1 MVLWIWKLLEQFW
14 RYFPP
19 ARRHLLGI
27 HFWTFCLFSGY
38 PNCGSFEAVLE
49 IFLPSLEASL
59 WETVLNILEVLWI
72 SKLWYLWSSFGDISH
87 QFWRY
92 FSTNVSMG
100 YIFWIYGLYS
110 GSLNCDYFGAVLI
123 IFLPSFGDNSPQM
136 YPLDTFLNM
145 TGSLDLQTASF
156 EAVLEIW
163 YFSPAWRQLPGMH

>member
-100 YIFWIYGLYS
+100 YIFWIYGLYP
-110 GSLNCDYFGAVLI
+110 GSPNWLFWSSFFITVRKVLLFFDTCLYYSYTYVSLPLSCCCKPQFPHCGTNKGFI
-123 IFLPSFGDNSPQM
+123 IFL
-136 YPLDTFLNM
+136 
-145 TGSLDLQTASF
+145 
-156 EAVLEIW
+156 I
-163 YFSPAWRQLPGMH
+163 